1 MQIGEYLFGF
11 MRDDYGRFIN
21 TPYMA
26 VSDSQKFHLGNH
38 SVAAMW
44 TLHILQAYHYA
55 NSS

>member
-1 MQIGEYLFGF
+1 MVGLSTLLTW
-11 MRDDYGRFIN
+11 R
-21 TPYMA
+21 
-26 VSDSQKFHLGNH
+26 SDSQKFHLGNH